1 MSDPGLDI
9 CRAIAAAPAYLSTG
23 LYPDPHGGLCSRSD
37 VDVQLTEGLMAC
49 SPSLSMVIFYGVL
62 RTYYVLVTEP
72 SILRTCILIYSK
84 KFQNFYIFSRLIVS
98 ALIIL
103 FMWYNSHGP
112 GHDIVGI
119 QTYCST
125 LQALFYFYFFVHPPF
140 RSYFVRK
147 RNPSQAMKR
156 ETDRSKSER

>member
-49 SPSLSMVIFYGVL
+49 SPPLSMVIFYFVQS
-62 RTYYVLVTEP
+62 TEYYVLVTEP

-84 KFQNFYIFSRLIVS
+84 KFQNFQNFSRLIVS

-103 FMWYNSHGP
+103 QLFM
-112 GHDIVGI
+112 
-119 QTYCST
+119 
-125 LQALFYFYFFVHPPF
+125 
-140 RSYFVRK
+140 
-147 RNPSQAMKR
+147 
-156 ETDRSKSER
+156 